1 MGATARILPE
11 ERTSDPYR
19 TAQAVVADRIRR
31 AILSGQLAPGS
42 RLLQAQVADEMR
54 TSTTPVREAI
64 RELAGEGLLDLDPHR
79 GVVVHRPD
87 IEELDEVYRI
97 RKLLEPVAIAATV
110 KGITEAQLKTADDLL
125 NQMDDADD
133 VTEWAILNAAFHGL
147 LADASRMPILRSH
160 LVKLRNLSTLYIA
173 SQIHRHPDRV
183 VQANAEHRA
192 ILEACKARDVRRAQE
207 IEVAHLEHTLA
218 IGAENLGRRPRRA
231 SRSRGAR

>member
-1 MGATARILPE
+1 MDATVRILPDE
-11 ERTSDPYR
+11 PIPDPYR
-19 TAQAVVADRIRR
+19 TAQAVVADRLRR
-31 AILSGQLAPGS
+31 AILSGQLAPGA

-54 TSTTPVREAI
+54 TSSTPVREAI

-110 KGITEAQLKTADDLL
+110 KRITDAQLKMAEDLL
-125 NQMDDADD
+125 DRMDDAPD
-133 VTEWAILNAAFHGL
+133 VTEWAILNARFHGL
-147 LADASRMPILRSH
+147 LAEASRMPILRSH

-192 ILEACKARDVRRAQE
+192 ILEACQARDVRRAQE
-207 IEVAHLEHTLA
+207 VEVAHLEHTLA
-218 IGAENLGRRPRRA
+218 IGAERLRQRPGRA
-231 SRSRGAR
+231 SRSRAAP

>member
-1 MGATARILPE
+1 
-11 ERTSDPYR
+11 
-19 TAQAVVADRIRR
+19 
-31 AILSGQLAPGS
+31 
-42 RLLQAQVADEMR
+42 
-54 TSTTPVREAI
+54 
-64 RELAGEGLLDLDPHR
+64 
-79 GVVVHRPD
+79 
-87 IEELDEVYRI
+87 
-97 RKLLEPVAIAATV
+97 V

-147 LADASRMPILRSH
+147 LAEASRMPILRSH

-207 IEVAHLEHTLA
+207 VEVAHLEHTLA
-218 IGAENLGRRPRRA
+218 IGAESLGRRPRRA